1 MAKMPSMN
9 QLMKIAQDMSKKM
22 EEQMDSVE
30 VEGNAGG
37 GMVKIM
43 MNGHKNVLS
52 VEISKEVVD
61 PEDVEMLQDLV
72 TAAFNDALTKVD
84 EELKDNLGGMPG
96 LPGMPGMPGGLQF
109 PGF

>member
-1 MAKMPSMN
+1 MPSMN

-22 EEQMDSVE
+22 EEQMDSIE

-72 TAAFNDALTKVD
+72 TAAVNDALAKVD
-84 EELKDNLGGMPG
+84 DELKDNLGGMPG
-96 LPGMPGMPGGLQF
+96 MPGMPGGFQF

>member
-22 EEQMDSVE
+22 EEQMDSIE

-37 GMVKIM
+37 GMVKVM

-61 PEDVEMLQDLV
+61 PDDVEMLQDLV
-72 TAAFNDALTKVD
+72 TAAVNDALAKVD
-84 EELKDNLGGMPG
+84 DELKDNLGGMPG
-96 LPGMPGMPGGLQF
+96 MPGMPGGFQF

>member
-22 EEQMDSVE
+22 EEQMDSIE

-37 GMVKIM
+37 GMVKVL
-43 MNGHKNVLS
+43 MNGHKNILS
-52 VEISKEVVD
+52 TDISAEVVD
-61 PEDVEMLQDLV
+61 PDDIEMLQDLV
-72 TAAFNDALTKVD
+72 TAAVNDALAKVD
-84 EELKDNLGGMPG
+84 EQLKDNLGGMPG
-96 LPGMPGMPGGLQF
+96 MGGMPGGMPF